1 MTTRGHIAK
10 LCLGVLI
17 ASVLVAPSMV
27 LVNHARAEGEP
38 VPWTLAVFYN
48 GDNDLERYWDE
59 YSLPALLNIP
69 ASADFEIVV
78 MLDRMST
85 QGIELIEIEGG
96 TAQVVNTYPEMN
108 FGDGATFAWFLTEV
122 STLYPSD
129 NLVVTASDHGYAWRY
144 FSNDQTSGDKITMP
158 ELQAA
163 LVNAGVYVD
172 VLSFDCCNMA
182 AIEVV
187 YQVSL
192 TGMVDNMVASEEYV
206 PFDGFPY
213 DLMFTPLANDAL
225 RTSDQV
231 ACDLVA
237 GWAAYYDPLFWAQ
250 TVALSAV
257 DVASIGQQAQVF
269 DDWCAAMHAD
279 LSIYVRNYKTAL
291 KNAYCAWATS
301 EHVDMADLGEWLL
314 ADTKIKD
321 AVLRAATSAM
331 VVAIDSAV
339 LAFDNGPGATPCHG
353 LTLWW
358 GVGGDWDMY
367 ADAYTDVAFAMDM
380 GWHAFLADYN

>member
-1 MTTRGHIAK
+1 
-10 LCLGVLI
+10 LI

-192 TGMVDNMVASEEYV
+192 TGMVDNMVASEETI
-206 PFDGFPY
+206 PMNGFPY
-213 DLMFTPLANDAL
+213 DLMFTTLANDPYRSA
-225 RTSDQV
+225 DQV
-231 ACDLVA
+231 AVDMVD

>member
-1 MTTRGHIAK
+1 
-10 LCLGVLI
+10 
-17 ASVLVAPSMV
+17 MV
-27 LVNHARAEGEP
+27 LVSHARAEGEP

-96 TAQVVNTYPEMN
+96 TATVVNTYPEMN

-158 ELQAA
+158 EFQAA
-163 LVNAGVYVD
+163 LVSAGVYID
-172 VLSFDCCNMA
+172 VMSFDCCNMA

-192 TGMVDNMVASEEYV
+192 TGMVDNMVASEETI
-206 PFDGFPY
+206 PMNGFPY
-213 DLMFTPLANDAL
+213 DLMFAPLATDAS
-225 RTSDQV
+225 RTPDQV
-231 ACDLVA
+231 AV
-237 GWAAYYDPLFWAQ
+237 
-250 TVALSAV
+250 
-257 DVASIGQQAQVF
+257 
-269 DDWCAAMHAD
+269 
-279 LSIYVRNYKTAL
+279 
-291 KNAYCAWATS
+291 
-301 EHVDMADLGEWLL
+301 DLGRWMGRLLRPAQLGADGRTLRGRRGEHRCPGRRSSTAGARGCTPIWHSTRRTTRTRSATRTVPGRPRSTWTWRTSASGCL

-321 AVLRAATSAM
+321 TVLRTATSAM
-331 VVAIDSAV
+331 IAAIDSSV
-339 LAFDNGPGATPCHG
+339 LAFDNGPGATACHG

-367 ADAYTDVAFAMDM
+367 EAAYTEVAFAMDM

>member
-1 MTTRGHIAK
+1 M
-10 LCLGVLI
+10 I

-192 TGMVDNMVASEEYV
+192 TGMVDNMVASEETI
-206 PFDGFPY
+206 PMNGFPY
-213 DLMFTPLANDAL
+213 DLMFTTLANDPYRSA
-225 RTSDQV
+225 DQV
-231 ACDLVA
+231 AVDMVD